1 MEHIEKLAVPAN
13 YTVLDAS
20 MVDMLQTIDNKNGP
34 ASTATLLNLHEDMGF
49 LLKKSRRALMDAE
62 YLELEKISIELAN
75 KALLVGAKKML
86 KSIYELQNLARC
98 NNKLESTK
106 ILDCLEY
113 DWLIVRGEI
122 DTLPK

>member
-34 ASTATLLNLHEDMGF
+34 ASTDALLNLHEDMGF

-62 YLELEKISIELAN
+62 YSELEKISIELAN
-75 KALLVGAKKML
+75 KALLVELKKM
-86 KSIYELQNLARC
+86 
-98 NNKLESTK
+98 
-106 ILDCLEY
+106 
-113 DWLIVRGEI
+113 
-122 DTLPK
+122 

>member
-1 MEHIEKLAVPAN
+1 
-13 YTVLDAS
+13 
-20 MVDMLQTIDNKNGP
+20 
-34 ASTATLLNLHEDMGF
+34 
-49 LLKKSRRALMDAE
+49 
-62 YLELEKISIELAN
+62 
-75 KALLVGAKKML
+75 ML

>member
-1 MEHIEKLAVPAN
+1 MGHIEKLVIPAN
-13 YTVLDAS
+13 YTVLDES
-20 MVDMLQTIDNKNGP
+20 MVDMLQSIDSKNGP
-34 ASTATLLNLHEDMGF
+34 TSAGALLNIHEDMGF
-49 LLKKSRRALMDAE
+49 LLKKSRIALMDAE

-106 ILDCLEY
+106 TLDCLEY
-113 DWLIVRGEI
+113 DWLIVRDEI
-122 DTLPK
+122 DTLSK

>member
-1 MEHIEKLAVPAN
+1 MGHIEKLVIPAN
-13 YTVLDAS
+13 YTVLDES
-20 MVDMLQTIDNKNGP
+20 MVDMLQSIDSKNRP
-34 ASTATLLNLHEDMGF
+34 TSADALLNMHEDMGF
-49 LLKKSRRALMDAE
+49 LLKKSRIALMDAE

-98 NNKLESTK
+98 NNKLESTE

-113 DWLIVRGEI
+113 DWLIVRDEI
-122 DTLPK
+122 GTLSK

>member
-20 MVDMLQTIDNKNGP
+20 MVDMLQTIDNKKGL
-34 ASTATLLNLHEDMGF
+34 ASTDLLLNLHEDMGF
-49 LLKKSRRALMDAE
+49 LLKKSRIALMDAE

-113 DWLIVRGEI
+113 DWLIVRDEI
-122 DTLPK
+122 DTLSK